1 MGDRV
6 ATIDMDRKVWG
17 GADVRG
23 LKIDSVTALLCRMYA
38 ATEQSLRCRMVSA
51 KFTGP
56 DGRQVC
62 AALGIA
68 GGGIA

>member
-23 LKIDSVTALLCRMYA
+23 LKIDSLVVTGTALLCGMYA
-38 ATEQSLRCRMVSA
+38 ATEQSL
-51 KFTGP
+51 
-56 DGRQVC
+56 
-62 AALGIA
+62 
-68 GGGIA
+68 